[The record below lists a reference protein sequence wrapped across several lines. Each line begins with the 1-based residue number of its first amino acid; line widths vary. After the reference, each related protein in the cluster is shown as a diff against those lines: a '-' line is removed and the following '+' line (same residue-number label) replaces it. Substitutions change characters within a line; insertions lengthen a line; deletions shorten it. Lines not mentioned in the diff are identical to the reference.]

1 VTVACFVSP
10 HGFGHAARTCAILSA
25 VAARQPKLHAL
36 IFTRVPQW
44 FFAESLACSFEYVA
58 LDTDVGLAQ
67 LSALAEDVPAT
78 LARLEQLWPPRRALL
93 DALGQ
98 QMRAAQCR
106 MVLCDIAPLG
116 ILAART
122 AGLPSIL
129 VENFTWDWI
138 YDEYAGTAPRMGYF
152 AASFASVFA
161 QATQRIQTAPVCVPR
176 PAVLTVQPVSRAP
189 RASRAATRRALGIAA
204 TTPLILL
211 TNGGVETQLSFQH
224 VLQERPAWHFV
235 VPTSGITRLHR
246 EKNCTLL
253 PWQSDLYHPD
263 IVRAADV
270 VVGKLGYSTV
280 AEVYHAGGAL
290 AYFTRP
296 KFRESAALAAFV
308 ARALPSVELPAASFA
323 TGAWLEYLPALLA
336 ARAPRHARENGA
348 DAAAALLVARCL
360 YQDPAMT
367 TPQQR

>member
-1 VTVACFVSP
+1 VTIACFVSP

-25 VAARQPKLHAL
+25 LAARQPKLHAL
-36 IFTRVPQW
+36 IFTRVPPW
-44 FFAESLACSFEYVA
+44 FFAESLACSFEYAA

-67 LSALAEDVPAT
+67 HSALAEDVPAT

-93 DALGQ
+93 DALAQ

-106 MVLCDIAPLG
+106 VVLCDIAPLG
-116 ILAART
+116 ILAARA
-122 AGLPSIL
+122 AGLPAVL

-138 YDEYAGTAPRMGYF
+138 YAEYAGAAVRMDYF

-161 QATQRIQTAPVCVPR
+161 QATQRIQTEPVCVPR
-176 PAVLTVQPVSRAP
+176 AAASTVPPVSRAP
-189 RASRAATRRALGIAA
+189 RASRAAIRRALGIAPA
-204 TTPLILL
+204 TPLILL
-211 TNGGVETQLSFQH
+211 TNGGVETQLAFQH
-224 VLQERPAWHFV
+224 ALHEQPDWHFV
-235 VPTSGITRLHR
+235 VPTSRITRLHR

-253 PWQSDLYHPD
+253 PWQSNLYHPD

-296 KFRESAALAAFV
+296 KFRESAALAMFV
-308 ARALPSVELPAASFA
+308 RATMPSIELPPASFA
-323 TGAWLEYLPALLA
+323 TGAWLDYLPALLA
-336 ARAPRHARENGA
+336 AHAPRHARANGA
-348 DAAAALLVARCL
+348 DAAAQLLMARC
-360 YQDPAMT
+360 
-367 TPQQR
+367 